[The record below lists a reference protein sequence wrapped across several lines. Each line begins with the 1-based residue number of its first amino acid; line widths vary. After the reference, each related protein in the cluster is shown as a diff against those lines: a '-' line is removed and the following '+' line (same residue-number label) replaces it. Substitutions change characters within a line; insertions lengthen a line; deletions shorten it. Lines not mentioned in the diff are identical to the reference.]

1 MIFHCQSYNYN
12 IYRITLAVFAMLL
25 GLMYAYGDSVA
36 PISFRP
42 RIALLG
48 DSMTWIGGD
57 SCQNE
62 TGWSHVLNQSGLAE
76 HIDVYARSG
85 ATWTNTKTTTIN
97 PSHYTELLHDDNVI
111 YNQAIR
117 LIQRADSSDCE
128 PNIIILFAG
137 ANDAWFADKRPGI
150 YEEANSQTEFSLE
163 LDPGSVTSLS
173 GSIRLVSETLLDR
186 FPGATLLFITPL
198 QMSKTDAKTIFKV
211 SDIIERTASQI
222 GYPCLRADK
231 ETGISHDIESASP
244 TYTYDGVHTNPA
256 GAKILGDYITQY
268 LLNFFTIASNHKI
281 NIKKSTTP

>member
-1 MIFHCQSYNYN
+1 M
-12 IYRITLAVFAMLL
+12 AVFAMLL
-25 GLMYAYGDSVA
+25 GLVYAYGDSAA
-36 PISFRP
+36 PPSSRL

-62 TGWSHVLNQSGLAE
+62 TGWSHVLKQSGLVD

-85 ATWTNTKTTTIN
+85 ATWTNTKATTRN
-97 PSHYTELLHDDNVI
+97 PAHYTELLHDDNVV

-117 LIQRADSSDCE
+117 LIERADTCDCA
-128 PNIIILFAG
+128 PDIIILFAG

-150 YEEANSQTEFSLE
+150 YDEANSQAEFSLE
-163 LDPGSVTSLS
+163 TAPCSVTSLS
-173 GSIRLVSETLLDR
+173 GSIRLVCGILQER
-186 FPGATLLFITPL
+186 FPNATLLFITPL
-198 QMSKTDAKTIFKV
+198 QMSKTDAETIFNV

-256 GAKILGDYITQY
+256 GAKILGDYVTQY
-268 LLNFFTIASNHKI
+268 LLNFSNISPHHQI